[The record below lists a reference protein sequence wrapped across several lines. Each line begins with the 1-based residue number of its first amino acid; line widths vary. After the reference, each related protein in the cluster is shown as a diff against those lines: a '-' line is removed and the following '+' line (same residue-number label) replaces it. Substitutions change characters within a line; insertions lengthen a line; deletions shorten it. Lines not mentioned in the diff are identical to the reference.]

1 MFNAGT
7 HGDCGKADVVEFIA
21 SANQCP
27 KDHRR
32 QRVFNSRAR
41 REAIAKLKRSVT
53 GHEAIRKRVEKVS
66 IELFELR
73 RNAATDGIQQV
84 ESYVNTL
91 ANSPKEFDTM
101 VAEFR
106 VEADRFRGTVQRL
119 ETEASRST
127 MIGSATGT
135 AGVAAGVGVAALGPS
150 AAMAGA
156 TTFGT
161 ASTGTA
167 ISALSGAAATNAGLA
182 WLGGGALAAGGGGMA
197 GGSTLL
203 ALAGPVGW
211 GVGGA
216 VLVGSGL
223 YLNSRNRKHAREAN
237 DQRIKVEADI
247 RALQSARHEISGL
260 HRRTSDHSAGCR
272 TALVWLRSTAPND
285 YRAFNDE
292 QKERLAALINHI
304 RSLSELLRAEV
315 TL

>member
-1 MFNAGT
+1 MFSS
-7 HGDCGKADVVEFIA
+7 K
-21 SANQCP
+21 
-27 KDHRR
+27 
-32 QRVFNSRAR
+32 AR

-127 MIGSATGT
+127 KIGSATGT

-150 AAMAGA
+150 AAMAVA

-203 ALAGPVGW
+203 ALAGACG
-211 GVGGA
+211 
-216 VLVGSGL
+216 LGSGRRC
-223 YLNSRNRKHAREAN
+223 SRGIGTVS
-237 DQRIKVEADI
+237 Q
-247 RALQSARHEISGL
+247 QSKQETR
-260 HRRTSDHSAGCR
+260 
-272 TALVWLRSTAPND
+272 
-285 YRAFNDE
+285 
-292 QKERLAALINHI
+292 
-304 RSLSELLRAEV
+304 
-315 TL
+315 

>member
-1 MFNAGT
+1 MFSS
-7 HGDCGKADVVEFIA
+7 K
-21 SANQCP
+21 
-27 KDHRR
+27 
-32 QRVFNSRAR
+32 AR

-53 GHEAIRKRVEKVS
+53 RHEAIRKQVERAS

-73 RNAATDGIQQV
+73 RTAATDVIQQV

-91 ANSPKEFDTM
+91 ANSPKEFDTT

-106 VEADRFRGTVQRL
+106 VEADRFQGTVKRL

-127 MIGSATGT
+127 KIGSVTGT

-150 AAMAGA
+150 AAMAVA

-167 ISALSGAAATNAGLA
+167 ISALSGAAATNAALA

-223 YLNSRNRKHAREAN
+223 YLNSRNKTHAKKATEERV
-237 DQRIKVEADI
+237 RIEGKI
-247 RALQSARHEISGL
+247 RSLQSARPEIDGL

-272 TALVWLRSTAPND
+272 TALAWLRSAAPNG

-292 QKERLAALINHI
+292 QKDRLAALINHI
-304 RSLSELLRAEV
+304 RSLGELLGAEV